1 MEVRA
6 VAKYQRV
13 SPRKARLVVDLIKGK
28 SIEEALSMLQHLHK
42 GSAPMISRVLR
53 SAAANAENNFNL
65 DLSGM
70 YVKRALA
77 DEGPRMKRVWMRG
90 RGRRDTKLHR
100 TAHITIVVDE
110 RES

>member
-6 VAKYQRV
+6 IAKFQRV
-13 SPRKARLVVDLIKGK
+13 SPRKARLVTDLIKGK
-28 SIEEALSMLQHLHK
+28 SVEEAMSILQHLPK
-42 GSAPMISRVLR
+42 GSAPLVGRVLR

-65 DLSGM
+65 DLNDL

-100 TAHITIVVDE
+100 TAHITVVIDE
-110 RES
+110 KS

>member
-6 VAKYQRV
+6 IAKFQRV
-13 SPRKARLVVDLIKGK
+13 SPRKARLVADLIKGK
-28 SIEEALSMLQHLHK
+28 SVEEAMSILQHLPK
-42 GSAPMISRVLR
+42 GSAPLISRVLR

-65 DLSGM
+65 DLREM

-77 DEGPRMKRVWMRG
+77 DEGPRLKRIWMRG